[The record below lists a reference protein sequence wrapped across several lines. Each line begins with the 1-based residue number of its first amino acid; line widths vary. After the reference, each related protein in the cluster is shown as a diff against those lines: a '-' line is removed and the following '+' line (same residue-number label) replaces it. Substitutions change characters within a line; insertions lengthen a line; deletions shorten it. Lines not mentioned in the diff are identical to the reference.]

1 MGKYCPLHQICHP
14 SSKCLWVQI
23 FRRSHKVL
31 HSSLSLPPTFH
42 NFLLFSK
49 LYLFECSLLLLPAM
63 VICAL
68 SFIFFNSSVQGSF
81 EHLHVL
87 LPANY
92 KWVNR
97 GSNNLCAK
105 KKNSSRALLL
115 VLLLLASLIFVNLKC
130 LKFHCVPSFPPIALV
145 LRFW

>member
-1 MGKYCPLHQICHP
+1 MSP
-14 SSKCLWVQI
+14 SPNLLPFFQMFVGAN
-23 FRRSHKVL
+23 F
-31 HSSLSLPPTFH
+31 LSLPQSFA
-42 NFLLFSK
+42 FLLAISSSLNSIYLSAPCYYCQQWWFVPFLSSFSTQ
-49 LYLFECSLLLLPAM
+49 
-63 VICAL
+63 
-68 SFIFFNSSVQGSF
+68 VQGSF

-97 GSNNLCAK
+97 GSNNLCVK

-130 LKFHCVPSFPPIALV
+130 FKFHCVPSFPPIALV